1 MAPKKA
7 LDAGAGKLR
16 NFWMFPKGSYTGVGK
31 QRGDLK
37 DGRAMC
43 SDQIKVLG
51 NPDLHVFD
59 LNNDFHF
66 FGPFDM
72 VVCTGTAD
80 YFDDPADVLRRMGLL
95 LTKGGT
101 LVFEIKSERFQE
113 LNDVGLGEL
122 FSISEAVPFN
132 CLGVPIAPE
141 YVARELL
148 GVSKKEFDNGIL
160 IEGHFGAIINH
171 HCQEEMTT
179 VAKGLSNSRQI
190 YVTCRGR
197 VDGYSP

>member
-1 MAPKKA
+1 MPLQLIDKPVRSTSDAACIHTSRSQLYGFDALPGYQEVAPKKA

-80 YFDDPADVLRRMGLL
+80 YFDDPADVLRRMAFIAHQGRD
-95 LTKGGT
+95 
-101 LVFEIKSERFQE
+101 F
-113 LNDVGLGEL
+113 
-122 FSISEAVPFN
+122 
-132 CLGVPIAPE
+132 GV
-141 YVARELL
+141 
-148 GVSKKEFDNGIL
+148 
-160 IEGHFGAIINH
+160 
-171 HCQEEMTT
+171 
-179 VAKGLSNSRQI
+179 
-190 YVTCRGR
+190 
-197 VDGYSP
+197 